1 MTVCF
6 FYSNKKNTKG
16 EGGGGDDEKG
26 KYLVEALFLRP
37 LSPQCVR
44 IP

>member
-6 FYSNKKNTKG
+6 FYSDKKNTKG
-16 EGGGGDDEKG
+16 EEGGRDDEKG

-37 LSPQCVR
+37 LSPQ
-44 IP
+44 